1 MDKNRVRQ
9 LLALWAVVLAGMA
22 AFAAESSCT
31 FRTTHFNTQYTP

>member
-22 AFAAESSCT
+22 AFAVALLHLQNNA
-31 FRTTHFNTQYTP
+31 F